1 MASEAIKLA
10 DRGNVQTDVRAINVS
25 DFKYEVKLNLDII
38 TVARESIGPLPSS
51 FASSQPPGLPTGV
64 ENSGRLLLASRPQE

>member
-25 DFKYEVKLNLDII
+25 DFKYEVKLNHDVI
-38 TVARESIGPLPSS
+38 TIARESIGPLPTCVTMCAVYVDHINL
-51 FASSQPPGLPTGV
+51 FNVITWCCL
-64 ENSGRLLLASRPQE
+64 RRR